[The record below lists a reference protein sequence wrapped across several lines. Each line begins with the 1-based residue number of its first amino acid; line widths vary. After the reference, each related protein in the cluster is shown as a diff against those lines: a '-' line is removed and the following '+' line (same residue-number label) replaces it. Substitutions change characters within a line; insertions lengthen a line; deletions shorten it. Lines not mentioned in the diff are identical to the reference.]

1 MDKDESKEGSQTCH
15 LCGKVQCGQ
24 RLGRVKCYKCKRI
37 FCLQQL
43 SRKFNIQAQVNDP
56 NFICPRCNGI
66 CCCVCNCQKPPPHVH
81 CKVYKVRQNKA
92 NKCNG
97 HPDGSDPVVSAPIT
111 IKKEVDTR
119 SIDELQLQQYP
130 VLQDTVLGLSPTRL
144 EGLSIQFESPYTPPI
159 ARMI

>member
-144 EGLSIQFESPYTPPI
+144 EGLSIQFDSPYTPPI